1 MNIVQRV
8 KDILLKPKET
18 WQEIKEEPATVSEL
32 YTSYAVWLAAIPA
45 IASFIGL
52 SLIGFSALTFH
63 YRIPL
68 IRGLSHAVVSYVL
81 TLVGIYIVALIIDAL
96 APSFGSQKNQVK
108 AMKVA
113 VYSWT
118 ASWISGILMII
129 PALSPIMMLCSL
141 YSLYL
146 FYLGLPV
153 LMETPKEKALGYFI
167 ITIIVSLVVFI
178 LIGTISSQLFGFG
191 RGGWG
196 MM

>member
-18 WQEIKEEPATVSEL
+18 WQEIKGEPTTVSEL

-63 YRIPL
+63 YRMPL
-68 IRGLSHAVVSYVL
+68 VRGLSQAVVSYVL

-191 RGGWG
+191 SGGWG
-196 MM
+196 MR

>member
-63 YRIPL
+63 YRMPL
-68 IRGLSHAVVSYVL
+68 VRGLSHAVVSYIL

-108 AMKVA
+108 AMKVV

>member
-18 WQEIKEEPATVSEL
+18 WQEIKGEPSTVSEL

-63 YRIPL
+63 YRMPL
-68 IRGLSHAVVSYVL
+68 VRGLSQAVVSYVL

-178 LIGTISSQLFGFG
+178 LIGAITSQLFGFG

>member
-191 RGGWG
+191 SGGWG
-196 MM
+196 MR

>member
-191 RGGWG
+191 SVGWG
-196 MM
+196 MR

>member
-18 WQEIKEEPATVSEL
+18 WQEIKGEPSTVSEL

-63 YRIPL
+63 YRMPL
-68 IRGLSHAVVSYVL
+68 VRGLSQAVVSYVL